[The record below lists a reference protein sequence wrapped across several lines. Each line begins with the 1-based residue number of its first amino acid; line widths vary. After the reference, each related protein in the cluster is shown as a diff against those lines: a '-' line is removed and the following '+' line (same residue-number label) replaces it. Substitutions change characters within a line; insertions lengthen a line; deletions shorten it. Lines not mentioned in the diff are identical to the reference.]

1 MDAPASSNLPSVP
14 AGMEAGVSHHRNSRP
29 SAAFI
34 AQLAA
39 TAMDV
44 PQTRPRRR
52 SEPGEAAALY
62 AAAARGGQPTRI
74 ERKL

>member
-1 MDAPASSNLPSVP
+1 MARAD
-14 AGMEAGVSHHRNSRP
+14 VSHHYNSRP

-39 TAMDV
+39 TAMGA

-62 AAAARGGQPTRI
+62 EAAARGGQPNRI